1 MPSALAAWG
10 RLPTRVCL
18 RRVGSA
24 SLLSAFGQPRSARP
38 SRRHANGLHRK
49 NAPNTAR
56 RDATLPGIVLS
67 GAPTLLSGML
77 AQVPVGTSVKRHA
90 PLRLS
95 GGARQRASSRLRSVA
110 AHISRYRG
118 TLLHL
123 GGSAPPIPLGG
134 LRPPLLALRAI
145 TVLLWRLCLQTSAA
159 LRRRASGWRFS
170 KASILHAPPPWDAP
184 IGRLGVRLPYPSQ
197 WNAIQSVSV
206 PGGNQR
212 HSRCTPHSHAASRA
226 RTAESP
232 HRSRPF
238 PTQTLGIPLIQTSA
252 KTLPPNT
259 SR

>member
-1 MPSALAAWG
+1 MSCLQKKSIPLDAFGTRGSGKAPYAGLPAAG
-10 RLPTRVCL
+10 RVCAPPP
-18 RRVGSA
+18 A
-24 SLLSAFGQPRSARP
+24 SGQPRSARP
-38 SRRHANGLHRK
+38 SRRHAHGLHRK

-56 RDATLPGIVLS
+56 RDATLHGIVLR

-77 AQVPVGTSVKRHA
+77 AQVPVGTRVKRHA

-145 TVLLWRLCLQTSAA
+145 TSLLWRLCLQTSAA

-170 KASILHAPPPWDAP
+170 KASILHAPPPWDGP
-184 IGRLGVRLPYPSQ
+184 IRRLGVRLPYPSQ

-206 PGGNQR
+206 PGGNSKASPG
-212 HSRCTPHSHAASRA
+212 SRLNPTPRRA
-226 RTAESP
+226 RALRSIHIAHALSP
-232 HRSRPF
+232 PK
-238 PTQTLGIPLIQTSA
+238 L
-252 KTLPPNT
+252 
-259 SR
+259 